1 MQLPQDSELANASLD
16 PVGDRGDPPR
26 SEGSLEVR
34 CAALT
39 RKISELRELP
49 PAGKSQAQFEIES
62 LRQDKLQLQQQL
74 EEREREFAALTEEYR
89 STEANLCEREQHYQ
103 QVLAEA
109 KAVLTELG
117 AEIARLV
124 AECRKAKVEHLELD
138 VPPTPGHLATAAL
151 TRQSWHDLV
160 NSTDAIQLSEAEVP
174 LLPPA
179 QVLVEL
185 TERIAE
191 RDEKLGLLRAELTQ
205 KDQLIQEFQALQ
217 YAASLGFSTES
228 VDPGEVDKL
237 RSELARALKQLQT
250 IEGTLS
256 TLRLAEASTE
266 TEETSSIEEEMT
278 RLRAELADKEKT
290 IQNSVPASKVEELIA
305 ELDRAR
311 REVAKLQPQ
320 DPPSNQAGEVE
331 QLKAE
336 VILLQEELR
345 EKDRKLKVK
354 QAMAGSPD
362 AAEDAQI
369 AAQYELEMVRYH
381 RELEADRELLN
392 GFVRDLRRR
401 NTELAQAAERTQQ
414 ELAQERSQL
423 LMLRDELRIDL
434 AFEDLAFLARKHLAP
449 LRKEAELP
457 TNHDAD
463 KYKERAKS

>member
-1 MQLPQDSELANASLD
+1 
-16 PVGDRGDPPR
+16 
-26 SEGSLEVR
+26 
-34 CAALT
+34 
-39 RKISELRELP
+39 
-49 PAGKSQAQFEIES
+49 
-62 LRQDKLQLQQQL
+62 
-74 EEREREFAALTEEYR
+74 
-89 STEANLCEREQHYQ
+89 
-103 QVLAEA
+103 
-109 KAVLTELG
+109 
-117 AEIARLV
+117 
-124 AECRKAKVEHLELD
+124 
-138 VPPTPGHLATAAL
+138 
-151 TRQSWHDLV
+151 
-160 NSTDAIQLSEAEVP
+160 
-174 LLPPA
+174 
-179 QVLVEL
+179 VLVEL

-237 RSELARALKQLQT
+237 RSELAHALEQLQT

-256 TLRLAEASTE
+256 TLKLAEASTE

-278 RLRAELADKEKT
+278 RLRAELADKEQT
-290 IQNSVPASKVEELIA
+290 IQNSVPASKVQELIA

-311 REVAKLQPQ
+311 REVAKLQTQ
-320 DPPSNQAGEVE
+320 DPPSNQAGELE

-414 ELAQERSQL
+414 ELALERSQL

-463 KYKERAKS
+463 KYKERANS